1 MSTFVTTELAYDSQQ
16 NPQLPIYTFVM
27 YYPRLRTVSATIAL
41 AFIPI
46 LLPQRSA
53 AWGADGHRMINRL
66 AIQNLPRDVPAFLH
80 NGDGIDTMEY
90 LGPEPDRWRGKG
102 EPELVAAQAPD
113 HFIDMEYA
121 DLLGPLPRKRYDY
134 VRLVDSYS
142 KAHPKLM
149 LTAEKIG
156 FNPWQTEE
164 VYERLKSA
172 FREYR
177 KLLAA
182 NADTR
187 PDEKAIL
194 FYAGWLGH
202 YVADGSQPL
211 HATFQYNGWTG
222 ANPRGYTTEHTIH
235 SKFESVYVSANIPR
249 SDVAALVIA
258 STPKTLPDEW
268 NDYLEYLHHSSSLVE
283 KTYQLDKAGA
293 FDGTGTPEGKA
304 FTEERLAAGSIELRD
319 MIYTAWVRS
328 ADPVEEYK
336 GPQ

>member
-1 MSTFVTTELAYDSQQ
+1 MSKPALRSIAQATFAIVL
-16 NPQLPIYTFVM
+16 LPF
-27 YYPRLRTVSATIAL
+27 
-41 AFIPI
+41 

-66 AIQNLPRDVPAFLH
+66 SVQNLPKDTPAFLR
-80 NGDGIDTMEY
+80 NGDAVDTMEY

-102 EPELVAAQAPD
+102 EPELAAEGAPD
-113 HFIDMEYA
+113 HFIDMEYS
-121 DLLGPLPRKRYDY
+121 DLLGPLPRRRTEYRAAVAAY
-134 VRLVDSYS
+134 A
-142 KAHPKLM
+142 KAHPKLL
-149 LTAEKIG
+149 LTPEKIG

-164 VYERLKSA
+164 VYERLKSG

-177 KLLAA
+177 RLVAA

-211 HATFQYNGWTG
+211 HATVQYNGWTG
-222 ANPRGYTTEHTIH
+222 SNPKGYSTEHNIH
-235 SKFESVYVSANIPR
+235 SKFETVYVSANIPR
-249 SDVAALVIA
+249 ADVAALVIA
-258 STPKTLPDEW
+258 SKPNVLKDEW
-268 NDYLEYLHHSSSLVE
+268 TDYLDYLHHSNTLVE
-283 KTYQLDKAGA
+283 KVYQLEKTGA
-293 FDGTGTPEGKA
+293 FDGAGTAEGKA
-304 FTEERLAAGSIELRD
+304 FTEERLAAGVIELRD
-319 MIYTAWVRS
+319 LIYTAWVRS